1 MGGGK
6 RKYNQNIR
14 FRKFHKE
21 GQTVNLPEERK
32 APAPENA
39 QSILELWKKAKERKE
54 QSTANQKP

>member
-21 GQTVNLPEERK
+21 TKEIELEEEKK
-32 APAPENA
+32 APAPENT
-39 QSILELWKKAKERKE
+39 QSILELWKKAKEKKE
-54 QSTANQKP
+54 QQAEHKA

>member
-21 GQTVNLPEERK
+21 GQQVDLPEEHK

-39 QSILELWKKAKERKE
+39 QSILELWKKAKEKKE
-54 QSTANQKP
+54 HQEEQKS

>member
-21 GQTVNLPEERK
+21 GEVVDLPEEHK
-32 APAPENA
+32 APSPENT
-39 QSILELWKKAKERKE
+39 QSILELWKKSKEK
-54 QSTANQKP
+54 QKKT

>member
-21 GQTVNLPEERK
+21 TKEIELEEEKK

-39 QSILELWKKAKERKE
+39 QSILELWKKAKEKKE
-54 QSTANQKP
+54 QSTESK

>member
-6 RKYNQNIR
+6 RKYNQSIR

-21 GQTVNLPEERK
+21 EQQVDLPEEHK

-39 QSILELWKKAKERKE
+39 QSILELWKKAKEKKDQQAE
-54 QSTANQKP
+54 QKS